1 MTYDAE
7 DDTSPPMLPA
17 RSRHA
22 SVCSLERYAPGLGS
36 AAPHVAEL
44 DPAPRRRT

>member
-22 SVCSLERYAPGLGS
+22 SVWSGTPPGLGS